1 MSSLFETITNKN
13 VVSGNEKG
21 TLQMWVNIVDPLL
34 AHNFPFPCLP
44 FFFYCNFLSSTK
56 KFPS

>member
-21 TLQMWVNIVDPLL
+21 NTANVGQ
-34 AHNFPFPCLP
+34 H
-44 FFFYCNFLSSTK
+44 S
-56 KFPS
+56 